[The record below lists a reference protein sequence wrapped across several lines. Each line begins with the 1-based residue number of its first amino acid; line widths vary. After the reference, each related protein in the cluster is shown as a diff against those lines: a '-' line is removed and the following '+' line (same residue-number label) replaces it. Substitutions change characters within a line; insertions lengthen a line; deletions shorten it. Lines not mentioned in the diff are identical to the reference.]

1 MEYSSIY
8 FEKSLNGKII
18 DKGNINLK
26 YDGDEI
32 QIQGKLKNGNNSEEE
47 YINEI
52 LFVPSNVNSIESE
65 LQSDFLDNNFR
76 DLRSQVSQ
84 KTKKTKKRKFKKR
97 KSSSKNKKSKKR

>member
-1 MEYSSIY
+1 MEYSNIY

-32 QIQGKLKNGNNSEEE
+32 QIQGKLKNGEEEE

-65 LQSDFLDNNFR
+65 LQRDFLDNNFR
-76 DLRSQVSQ
+76 DFKSQVSE
-84 KTKKTKKRKFKKR
+84 KTKKTKKRKLKKR

>member
-1 MEYSSIY
+1 M
-8 FEKSLNGKII
+8 NGKII

-32 QIQGKLKNGNNSEEE
+32 QIQGKLKNGEEEE

-52 LFVPSNVNSIESE
+52 LFVPSNVNSIESQ
-65 LQSDFLDNNFR
+65 LQRDFLDNNFR
-76 DLRSQVSQ
+76 DLKSQVSE
-84 KTKKTKKRKFKKR
+84 KTKKTKKRKIKKR

>member
-1 MEYSSIY
+1 MQYSNIY
-8 FEKSLNGKII
+8 FEKSMNGKII

-32 QIQGKLKNGNNSEEE
+32 QIQGKLKNGEEEE

-65 LQSDFLDNNFR
+65 LQRDFLDNNFR
-76 DLRSQVSQ
+76 DLKSQVSQ
-84 KTKKTKKRKFKKR
+84 KPKTKKRD
-97 KSSSKNKKSKKR
+97 

>member
-8 FEKSLNGKII
+8 FEKSMNGKII

-32 QIQGKLKNGNNSEEE
+32 QIQGKLKNGEEEE

-65 LQSDFLDNNFR
+65 LQRDFLDNNFR
-76 DLRSQVSQ
+76 DLKSQVSE
-84 KTKKTKKRKFKKR
+84 KTKKTKKRKLKKK

>member
-8 FEKSLNGKII
+8 FEKSMNGKII

-32 QIQGKLKNGNNSEEE
+32 QIQGKLKNGEEEE

-52 LFVPSNVNSIESE
+52 LFVPSNVNSIESQ
-65 LQSDFLDNNFR
+65 LQRDFLDNNFR
-76 DLRSQVSQ
+76 DLKSQVSE
-84 KTKKTKKRKFKKR
+84 KTKKTKKRKIKKR